1 MGSGM
6 TGILRA
12 AIAGV
17 VCVQLV
23 VQPLGLEALGHK
35 HMAGMTQAPASTQ
48 LQGDERILH
57 ALNRMS
63 YGPRPGDVEAVRQM
77 GLDKWFELQLHP
89 EKIDNSALEA
99 RLAQYPALK
108 LSEERLAEKFPTGPM
123 IRAMYNGLQ
132 PLPTDSA
139 ERAIYTD
146 VTYFYG
152 ESQKHRVPAP
162 KDGDGNGMMPAQD
175 DSEDGPGAR
184 GQVQALLALAPTERL
199 QRILDTPPQQL
210 LAMRKQM
217 GVHRQQIVEGMTPEQ
232 RETLESLVNPRS
244 VVVNDLLA
252 ATLVREIY
260 SETQVQEVMT
270 DFWLNHFNI
279 YIKKNENTP
288 YQLTAYERDVI
299 APHALGRFEDL
310 LVATAKSTA
319 MMSYLDNWESIGP
332 DSMAARNGGAGRYAQ
347 AMAERAKTPEAK
359 AQVQAIV
366 ARAPKGLNE
375 NYARELMELHT
386 LGVNGGYTQ
395 KDVTEVA
402 KVFTG
407 WTIERPMKGG
417 GFLFDERR
425 HEPGTKLVLGKTIAE
440 HGQTEGYEVLHM
452 LATSPQTAKSICRK
466 LAVRFVSD
474 TPPQAL
480 VDRMAQSFLDSK
492 GDMREVLRTMW
503 SSPEFWGKDAYRAK
517 VKTPLEYVVSA
528 ARAGQVDVKTP
539 LPLVA
544 TLERLG
550 MPLYGCMPPTGYYW
564 RASDWV
570 STSALVT
577 RMNFALALGAN
588 AIPGVTTD
596 WAVLLREG
604 SGEAA
609 SQQQKEQQLEAL
621 ILDRPASDKTR
632 AAVMQQA
639 QTMTVAQAAS
649 RFQISPD
656 TVPGMD
662 NGGTAGKGQKRE
674 QRALQ
679 QIRPNA
685 PPTDPQAS
693 VMAGLLIGSP
703 DFQRR

>member
-1 MGSGM
+1 
-6 TGILRA
+6 
-12 AIAGV
+12 
-17 VCVQLV
+17 
-23 VQPLGLEALGHK
+23 
-35 HMAGMTQAPASTQ
+35 
-48 LQGDERILH
+48 
-57 ALNRMS
+57 
-63 YGPRPGDVEAVRQM
+63 
-77 GLDKWFELQLHP
+77 
-89 EKIDNSALEA
+89 
-99 RLAQYPALK
+99 
-108 LSEERLAEKFPTGPM
+108 
-123 IRAMYNGLQ
+123 
-132 PLPTDSA
+132 
-139 ERAIYTD
+139 
-146 VTYFYG
+146 
-152 ESQKHRVPAP
+152 
-162 KDGDGNGMMPAQD
+162 
-175 DSEDGPGAR
+175 
-184 GQVQALLALAPTERL
+184 
-199 QRILDTPPQQL
+199 
-210 LAMRKQM
+210 
-217 GVHRQQIVEGMTPEQ
+217 
-232 RETLESLVNPRS
+232 
-244 VVVNDLLA
+244 
-252 ATLVREIY
+252 
-260 SETQVQEVMT
+260 
-270 DFWLNHFNI
+270 
-279 YIKKNENTP
+279 
-288 YQLTAYERDVI
+288 
-299 APHALGRFEDL
+299 
-310 LVATAKSTA
+310 
-319 MMSYLDNWESIGP
+319 
-332 DSMAARNGGAGRYAQ
+332 
-347 AMAERAKTPEAK
+347 
-359 AQVQAIV
+359 
-366 ARAPKGLNE
+366 
-375 NYARELMELHT
+375 
-386 LGVNGGYTQ
+386 
-395 KDVTEVA
+395 
-402 KVFTG
+402 
-407 WTIERPMKGG
+407 
-417 GFLFDERR
+417 
-425 HEPGTKLVLGKTIAE
+425 
-440 HGQTEGYEVLHM
+440 
-452 LATSPQTAKSICRK
+452 
-466 LAVRFVSD
+466 
-474 TPPQAL
+474 
-480 VDRMAQSFLDSK
+480 
-492 GDMREVLRTMW
+492 MREVLRTMW